1 MDKHEIRMRIWRL
14 MEESNIATFPRPVY
28 NRIPNFKGAEKAASK
43 LRNTNIYR
51 EASVIK
57 VNPDSPQRYVRY
69 YALTDGKLLIMPT
82 PRLKGG
88 FLVLDPDKIPWKLYS
103 KASTIR
109 RAFQLGIEL
118 TLNELASKTRK
129 IDLIVEGSVA
139 VDVYGGRLGKG
150 EGYGDKEYDMLSKHG
165 LVTSCTP
172 IATTVHDIQVVEG
185 KLPQESH
192 DVRIGLISTPT
203 KPFVTEYGKIQE
215 VKCGFNYL

>member
-28 NRIPNFKGAEKAASK
+28 NRIPNFKGAEKVANK
-43 LRNTNIYR
+43 LRNTSIYR

-109 RAFQLGIEL
+109 GAFQLGVKL

-129 IDLIVEGSVA
+129 IAYS
-139 VDVYGGRLGKG
+139 R
-150 EGYGDKEYDMLSKHG
+150 
-165 LVTSCTP
+165 
-172 IATTVHDIQVVEG
+172 
-185 KLPQESH
+185 
-192 DVRIGLISTPT
+192 R
-203 KPFVTEYGKIQE
+203 
-215 VKCGFNYL
+215 